1 MSTTRRLV
9 AARLLL
15 VAGAAGLT
23 SLHALEPG
31 YPPSTATLS
40 DYALSPHGWV
50 FTASLLCLAAGSALV
65 LRGLWSIWPV
75 RRWLVLVWTLGNVV
89 VALVTTDPVGVA
101 VTTGGR
107 IHAAWASAG
116 IGALLL
122 AETMSAVVDRTVR
135 LRSALAAATGLLGLA
150 AAPLIGFG
158 ASERI
163 VVGVHIAWLLSL
175 TFGEVAH
182 RSTARP
188 AGDMFER

>member
-1 MSTTRRLV
+1 MSNGRRLV
-9 AARLLL
+9 AARVLL
-15 VAGAAGLT
+15 VVAALGLT

-65 LRGLWSIWPV
+65 LLGLWPIWRV

-89 VALVTTDPVGVA
+89 VAFVTTDPVGVT

-107 IHAAWASAG
+107 IHAVWASAG

-122 AETMSAVVDRTVR
+122 AEAISAVTDRTVR
-135 LRSALAAATGLLGLA
+135 VRSALAAATGLLGLA

-175 TFGEVAH
+175 TFGEVA
-182 RSTARP
+182 RGSTARP
-188 AGDMFER
+188 PGDMFER